1 MPRVNPLAVEQLGPT
16 ERALVDRAEQMMGFV
31 ANDALTMAG
40 SPRLLHAFAQ
50 LVEAVYAPGRIDD
63 GLRRLIGLL
72 SSSAAGCRYCVGHTA
87 HGAQAQGMDE
97 AKLAGVFDF
106 KTSPA
111 FTAAERA
118 ALTVAQQAG
127 QTPNG
132 VTDAMFAQLAVHFD
146 REQQLEIVAVIALFG
161 FLNRWNS
168 TLATELESRPAKS
181 LAGLLA
187 GAPGAQR

>member
-1 MPRVNPLAVEQLGPT
+1 MPRIDPLAVELLGPQ
-16 ERALVDRAEQMMGFV
+16 ERALVDRAEQMMGFM

-50 LVEAVYAPGRIDD
+50 LVEVIYAPGQIDD

-72 SSSAAGCRYCVGHTA
+72 CSSAAGCRYCVGHTA
-87 HGAQAQGMDE
+87 HGAQAQGVDE
-97 AKLAGVFDF
+97 AKLASIFEFD
-106 KTSPA
+106 TSPA

-118 ALTVAQQAG
+118 ALTVARHAG

-132 VTDAMFAQLAVHFD
+132 VTDEMFAQLALHFNQQ
-146 REQQLEIVAVIALFG
+146 QQLEIVSVIALFG

-168 TLATELESRPAKS
+168 TLATELESRPARS
-181 LAGLLA
+181 LAWLSKGN
-187 GAPGAQR
+187 PE

>member
-1 MPRVNPLAVEQLGPT
+1 MPRIDPLAIEQLAPA
-16 ERALVDRAEQMMGFV
+16 ERTLVDRAEQMMGFV

-40 SPRLLHAFAQ
+40 SPRLLHAFAR

-63 GLRRLIGLL
+63 GLRRLIGLQC
-72 SSSAAGCRYCVGHTA
+72 SAAAGCRYCVGHTA

-97 AKLAGVFDF
+97 TKLAGIFEF
-106 KTSPA
+106 ETSPA

-118 ALTVAQQAG
+118 ALTGAQQAG

-132 VTDAMFAQLAVHFD
+132 VTDEMFAQLAVHFD
-146 REQQLEIVAVIALFG
+146 QEQQLEIVAVIALFG

-168 TLATELESRPAKS
+168 TLATELESGPAKS
-181 LAGLLA
+181 LAGLLD
-187 GAPGAQR
+187 GVGAQP